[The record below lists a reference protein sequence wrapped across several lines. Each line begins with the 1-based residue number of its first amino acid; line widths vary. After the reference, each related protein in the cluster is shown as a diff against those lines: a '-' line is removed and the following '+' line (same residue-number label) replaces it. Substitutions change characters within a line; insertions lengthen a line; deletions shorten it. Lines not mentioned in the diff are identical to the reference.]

1 MITPLAILEPVKV
14 AGSTISKTTLH
25 NEDFI
30 KEKGLKIGDHVII
43 QKAGDVIPEIVE
55 VVTSKRDGSEKEF
68 KMPEKCPVCGADV
81 VREEGE
87 VALRCIRNR
96 MPS

>member
-1 MITPLAILEPVKV
+1 M

-30 KEKGLKIGDHVII
+30 EEKDIKIGDHVLV

-55 VVTSKRDGSEKEF
+55 VLKEKRTGEEISFE
-68 KMPEKCPVCGADV
+68 MPTKCPVCGAEAI
-81 VREEGE
+81 REEGE
-87 VALRCIRNR
+87 VAVRCIRNR
-96 MPS
+96 M